1 VGYPALTLWVCTEG
15 NLTAASGA
23 TNEESIDR
31 DIEIFLLKG
40 LLARVE
46 LAPTIDVFAAVGT
59 FHGKRGHQ
67 SDRDDLGTLLAQMLG
82 GAPDRRRI
90 EVGRVVLGQDLSLG
104 HVGGGSVTGDEELR
118 KIRLLEEEKW
128 RWTLRTYREHST

>member
-1 VGYPALTLWVCTEG
+1 MGYPALTLWVCTEG

-67 SDRDDLGTLLAQMLG
+67 SDRDDLGTLLTQMLG
-82 GAPDRRRI
+82 GASDRRRVK
-90 EVGRVVLGQDLSLG
+90 VGRVVLGQDLSLG
-104 HVGGGSVTGDEELR
+104 HFGGGTAMCEVDLR
-118 KIRLLEEEKW
+118 KLRLLEEEKW
-128 RWTLRTYREHST
+128 RWTLRTYRDKST